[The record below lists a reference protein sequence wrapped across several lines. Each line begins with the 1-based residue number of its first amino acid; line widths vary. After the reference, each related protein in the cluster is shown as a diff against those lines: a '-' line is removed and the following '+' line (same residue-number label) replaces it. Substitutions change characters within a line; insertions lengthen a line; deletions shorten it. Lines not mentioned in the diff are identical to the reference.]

1 VRGLERTPVTTGSH
15 EDSMNTDT
23 KKAPVTVIGLG
34 LMGAALAR
42 AFLKAGHPTT
52 VWNRSAKKAEDL
64 VASGATRAATL
75 TEAIRASPL
84 VVVCVLDHDAV
95 REVLRD
101 VGDAFTGR
109 VFVNLTSETP
119 AQARQT
125 AAWASARGLEYLD
138 GAIMDIPQGVG
149 RSEAMLLFSGS
160 RAAFTDWQPVLSC
173 LGTGTYLGADAG
185 LAALYDL
192 ALLCIMWSTLS
203 GFFHAAALVGTEQVA
218 ATAFTRMATGW
229 LTAVA
234 GFLPRMA
241 EQVDSG
247 EYETDV
253 STLGISAVGLGHLVH
268 ASEEQGLTADVPGP
282 IKALFD
288 RAVAKGHGGH
298 ALASLVEVIRRP
310 KAE

>member
-1 VRGLERTPVTTGSH
+1 
-15 EDSMNTDT
+15 MNTHT
-23 KKAPVTVIGLG
+23 KAGLQGPREQRAPVTVMGLG
-34 LMGAALAR
+34 MMGAALAR

-52 VWNRSAKKAEDL
+52 VWNRSAKKAEEL
-64 VASGATRAATL
+64 VAQGATRAATDS
-75 TEAIRASPL
+75 EAIRASPL

-119 AQARQT
+119 AQARET
-125 AAWASARGLEYLD
+125 AAWAAARGIDYLD

-149 RSEAMLLFSGS
+149 RPEAQLLYSGS
-160 RAAFTDWQPVLSC
+160 KAAFTDWQPALSC

-203 GFFHAAALVGTEQVA
+203 GFFHAAALVGTEKVA
-218 ATAFTRMATGW
+218 AKAFMPMATGW
-229 LTAVA
+229 LSAVA
-234 GFLPRMA
+234 GFLPHLA

-247 EYETDV
+247 DYATDV
-253 STLGISAVGLGHLVH
+253 STLGLNAVGLGHLVH

-282 IKALFD
+282 LQKLYE
-288 RAVAKGHGGH
+288 RAVARGHGAH
-298 ALASLVEVIRRP
+298 SLASLVEVIRRP
-310 KAE
+310 KPE